1 MIHPEEED
9 VVEEEDEVESE
20 ATGETNEAE
29 GEVKVAPMRKPKK
42 VLDRV
47 VYLMRPTRAAV
58 QSRASLMM
66 RTLARRPFESIV
78 EEEDVVEEKEEEE
91 EDAVEEEE
99 EEEED
104 EVEEEE
110 DELER
115 SLFAESEEERKEL
128 AKFGNKTKFPMCR
141 VLSDYERI
149 RAVNMAEQAD
159 LLRSLDINQDILA
172 VREAFSKRPA
182 SSSLRSCSKKPKI
195 TLNARLS
202 LPRSA
207 KKLTNYDE
215 EADH

>member
-91 EDAVEEEE
+91 ED
-99 EEEED
+99 

-128 AKFGNKTKFPMCR
+128 AKFGNKTKFPMSR

-149 RAVNMAEQAD
+149 RAVNIAEQAD

>member
-1 MIHPEEED
+1 M
-9 VVEEEDEVESE
+9 VEEEDEVESE

-91 EDAVEEEE
+91 ED
-99 EEEED
+99 

-149 RAVNMAEQAD
+149 RAVNIAEQAD

>member
-1 MIHPEEED
+1 
-9 VVEEEDEVESE
+9 
-20 ATGETNEAE
+20 
-29 GEVKVAPMRKPKK
+29 MRKPKK

-78 EEEDVVEEKEEEE
+78 EEEDVVEEKEDEE
-91 EDAVEEEE
+91 
-99 EEEED
+99 
-104 EVEEEE
+104 EEEE

-128 AKFGNKTKFPMCR
+128 AKFGNKTKFPMSR

-149 RAVNMAEQAD
+149 RAVNIAEQAD
-159 LLRSLDINQDILA
+159 LLRLLNINEDIVA

-182 SSSLRSCSKKPKI
+182 NSSLQSCSKKPKI

>member
-1 MIHPEEED
+1 
-9 VVEEEDEVESE
+9 
-20 ATGETNEAE
+20 
-29 GEVKVAPMRKPKK
+29 MRKPKK

-91 EDAVEEEE
+91 ED
-99 EEEED
+99 

-128 AKFGNKTKFPMCR
+128 AKFGNKTKFSMSR

-149 RAVNMAEQAD
+149 RAVNIAEQAD
-159 LLRSLDINQDILA
+159 LLRSLNINEDILA

-182 SSSLRSCSKKPKI
+182 NNSLQSCSKKPKI

>member
-91 EDAVEEEE
+91 ED
-99 EEEED
+99 

-149 RAVNMAEQAD
+149 RAVNIAEQAD